1 MIKYRLRNGKVI
13 DAEIDC
19 ECLFHEDLPHWLY
32 ADQTWKDK
40 NTLMLDNKNF
50 LGYAKEEQYRL
61 QYKAYYMTSHGIE
74 EIIRD

>member
-1 MIKYRLRNGKVI
+1 MTKYLLSNGSEI
-13 DAEIDC
+13 DAEKDC
-19 ECLFHEDLPHWLY
+19 ECTFHNEPHWLY
-32 ADQTWKDK
+32 EDKIWKDR

-61 QYKAYYMTSHGIE
+61 QYKAWYMSSHGIE